1 MDRANVLVIGGGVVG
16 CAVARELAAQWKD
29 VFLVESAPHL
39 GAGAS
44 TRNSGVIHSGIYYPP
59 GSLKATLCVRGNR
72 LMHEFC
78 AAHGVPHRACGKLVV
93 ASSESEMPALE
104 ALAANGQTN
113 GVAGLR
119 LVDRARIRALEPNIE
134 AVAALEVPSTG
145 ILNAEELLKAFAR
158 HAAERGASLVTRARI
173 NTLEPGADVA
183 IGEPGS
189 AEEESI
195 EARCVINCA
204 GLFADE
210 VAALAGNTR
219 YRIYPARGEYCE
231 VVRGKADLVRALV
244 YPVPHDAGVTL
255 GVHLT
260 KTTWGGLWVGP
271 TSDYIDDKN
280 DYERNRRPVE
290 EFARSA
296 KTMLPQITAADLRLA
311 HTGIRAKLL
320 PPGEPGTAD
329 FVIAPDP
336 DVPRMIQLIGIE
348 SPGLT
353 SALAIAEHVATMAAD
368 ILQGGRGSKN

>member
-1 MDRANVLVIGGGVVG
+1 MDQVNALVIGGGVVG
-16 CAVARELAAQWKD
+16 CAVARELAARWSD
-29 VFLVESAPHL
+29 VFLVESAPRL

-59 GSLKATLCVRGNR
+59 GSLKARLCVRGNR
-72 LMHEFC
+72 LTHDFC
-78 AAHGVPHRACGKLVV
+78 AAHGVAHRACGKLVV

-104 ALAANGQTN
+104 ALCETGQTN
-113 GVAGLR
+113 GVKGLR

-145 ILNAEELLKAFAR
+145 ILNSEELLKAYAR
-158 HAAERGASLVTRARI
+158 HATERGASLVTRARV
-173 NTLEPGADVA
+173 TALEPGAKAIRAHVA

-189 AEEESI
+189 LEEETI

-210 VAALAGNTR
+210 VAAMVGNTR
-219 YRIYPARGEYCE
+219 YRIYPVRGEYCE
-231 VVRGKADLVRALV
+231 VVREKADLVRALV
-244 YPVPHDAGVTL
+244 YPVPHQAGVTL

-260 KTTWGGLWVGP
+260 KTTWGALWVGP
-271 TSDYIDDKN
+271 TADYIDDKN
-280 DYERNRRPVE
+280 DYERDRKPVE
-290 EFARSA
+290 DFARAA
-296 KTMLPQITAADLRLA
+296 KPMLPEITAHDLRLA

-320 PPGEPGTAD
+320 PPGDPGVAD

-336 DVPRMIQLIGIE
+336 AVPRMIQLIGIE

-353 SALAIAEHVATMAAD
+353 SALAIAEHVAALAAK
-368 ILQGGRGSKN
+368 IF

>member
-1 MDRANVLVIGGGVVG
+1 MDQVNVLIIGGGLVG
-16 CAVARELAAQWKD
+16 CAVARELAARWKD
-29 VFLVESAPHL
+29 VFLVESAPYL

-72 LMHEFC
+72 LTHEFC

-93 ASSESEMPALE
+93 ASSEAEMPALE
-104 ALAANGQTN
+104 ALSATGQTN
-113 GVAGLR
+113 GVVGLR

-145 ILNAEELLKAFAR
+145 ILNAEELLKAYAR
-158 HAAERGASLVTRARI
+158 HATERGANLVTRARVI
-173 NTLEPGADVA
+173 ALDPGADAIRARIA
-183 IGEPGS
+183 IGEAES
-189 AEEESI
+189 AEEETI

-204 GLFADE
+204 GLFADD
-210 VAALAGNTR
+210 VAALAGNKR
-219 YRIYPARGEYCE
+219 YRIYPVRGEYCE
-231 VVRGKADLVRALV
+231 VVREKSDLVKALV

-255 GVHLT
+255 GMHLT
-260 KTTWGGLWVGP
+260 KTTSGTLWVGP
-271 TSDYIDDKN
+271 TADYIADKN

-290 EFARSA
+290 EFARA
-296 KTMLPQITAADLRLA
+296 VETMLPQITVDDLRLA

-320 PPGEPGTAD
+320 PPGEAGVAD

-336 DVPRMIQLIGIE
+336 DVSRMIQLIGIE

-353 SALAIAEHVATMAAD
+353 SALAIAEYVATLAAD
-368 ILQGGRGSKN
+368 IL